1 MVEPLGAPL
10 CGWDSGFS
18 ENYTNIL
25 VRHRMD
31 KHSSLLIKNVID
43 GELLR
48 YLPYRVKNFY
58 SMSVWLNQSQIT
70 FICGCQM
77 KEISRFGN
85 FFLQP
90 NTMTL
95 VPVVVAAAAAVIER
109 LALGRID
116 VEVPVG

>member
-1 MVEPLGAPL
+1 
-10 CGWDSGFS
+10 
-18 ENYTNIL
+18 
-25 VRHRMD
+25 
-31 KHSSLLIKNVID
+31 
-43 GELLR
+43 
-48 YLPYRVKNFY
+48 
-58 SMSVWLNQSQIT
+58 
-70 FICGCQM
+70 M